1 MTIFDEMVAELGPQT
16 SIDMTNAQHEVMQQI
31 ALSGLQRGGFFEHA
45 AFYGGTCL
53 RIFHGLRRFSEDM
66 DFTLT
71 EKNLNVHLED
81 YFSDII
87 EAFKLTGREVEIK
100 KKEKKSFGKVE
111 SAFLKDNT
119 DVYDITF
126 RTEKSLK
133 VKIELDT
140 DPPLDF
146 ETEQKLLLKPFSFM
160 VRCVTL
166 PDLFAGKTHALVY
179 RNWQNRVKGRDW
191 YDFEWYIA
199 NKVPLDFTH
208 LQKRIQEFNGKEL
221 TKDEFISSLKERLAS
236 TDINLVKQDV
246 MRFLRADPHS
256 LDIWSKDYFLQLADM
271 IVYKEL
277 TRT

>member
-1 MTIFDEMVAELGPQT
+1 MTVFDEMVAELGPQT
-16 SIDMTNAQHEVMQQI
+16 SIDKTNAQHEVMQQI

-81 YFSDII
+81 YFPDII

-119 DVYDITF
+119 DVYDISF

-146 ETEQKLLLKPFSFM
+146 ETEQKLLLQPFSFM
-160 VRCVTL
+160 VL
-166 PDLFAGKTHALVY
+166 HALVY

-191 YDFEWYIA
+191 YDFEWYVA
-199 NKVPLDFTH
+199 NKVPLDFAH
-208 LQKRIQEFNGKEL
+208 LQKRIQEFNGMEL
-221 TKDEFISSLKERLAS
+221 TKEEFISALKEHLAS
-236 TDINLVKQDV
+236 TDIDQVKQDV
-246 MRFLRADPHS
+246 IRFLRTDPHS

-271 IVYKEL
+271 IVYKE
-277 TRT
+277 

>member
-1 MTIFDEMVAELGPQT
+1 MTIFEEMVADLNPQT
-16 SIDMTNAQHEVMQQI
+16 SIDKINAQHEVMQQI

-53 RIFHGLRRFSEDM
+53 RIFHGLGRFSEDL

-71 EKNLNVHLED
+71 EKNFNVHLED
-81 YFSDII
+81 YFSSII

-119 DVYDITF
+119 DVYDIAF
-126 RTEKSLK
+126 RTEKSIR

-166 PDLFAGKTHALVY
+166 PDLFAGKIHALVY
-179 RNWQNRVKGRDW
+179 RNWQTRVKGRDW
-191 YDFEWYIA
+191 YDFEWYVA
-199 NKVPLDFTH
+199 NKIPLDFNH
-208 LQKRIQEFNGKEL
+208 LQMRIKEFNGLDITKE
-221 TKDEFISSLKERLAS
+221 EFLDSLKERLAS
-236 TDINLVKQDV
+236 TDMSMVRQDV
-246 MRFLRADPHS
+246 LRFLRTDPHM
-256 LDIWSKDYFLQLADM
+256 LDIWSNDYFLQLADM
-271 IVYKEL
+271 IVYQ
-277 TRT
+277 